1 MFLYSAE
8 DRLSA
13 WAKHRADINNSEFSL
28 QDVCDFW
35 INAPYIP
42 YNKNIDP
49 YNPKEWPTPWEI
61 LIENKYDDFTK
72 ALMMAW
78 SLKLTKKYQESI
90 IEIKTLV
97 NSQKTCYYNIVCVD
111 NTWALNY
118 NDSGPILITELPDSF
133 YLENLIEIRPPR

>member
-13 WAKHRADINNSEFSL
+13 WAKHRTDIDNSEYPL
-28 QDVCDFW
+28 DEVCNFW
-35 INAPYIP
+35 NAAPYIP

-49 YNPKEWPTPWEI
+49 YNSNNWPTPWEI

-78 SLKLTKKYQESI
+78 SLKLTKRYQQST

-111 NTWALNY
+111 DKWALNY
-118 NDSGPILITELPDSF
+118 KDTGPVLVADLPNSF